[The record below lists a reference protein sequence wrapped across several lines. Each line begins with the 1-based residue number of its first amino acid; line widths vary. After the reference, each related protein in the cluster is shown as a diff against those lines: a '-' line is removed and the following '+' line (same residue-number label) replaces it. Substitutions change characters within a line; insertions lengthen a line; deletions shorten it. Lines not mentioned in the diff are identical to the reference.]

1 MVLNCKLS
9 NLRFFFILKM
19 VFGIIMESQSFGA
32 AGTLD
37 RTRTTWEVSEKP
49 PLAPKHILIGG
60 LSWE

>member
-1 MVLNCKLS
+1 
-9 NLRFFFILKM
+9 M